1 MGSVGRG
8 GRPAASA
15 STKAASSTW
24 WTRDCAF
31 ATAVASD
38 ARLQAAPVERNIK
51 ADAGNMVVLARSAE
65 RPRRSVVSRIAD
77 RGQAD
82 LTQPALGICS
92 VHIDKTKAHKNRI
105 ENCWPQQQCVSAM
118 SLNFSVVDDRVNRE
132 SD

>member
-1 MGSVGRG
+1 MSNSKSQFR
-8 GRPAASA
+8 RSSRSA
-15 STKAASSTW
+15 IDKT
-24 WTRDCAF
+24 TRTSNF
-31 ATAVASD
+31 S
-38 ARLQAAPVERNIK
+38 
-51 ADAGNMVVLARSAE
+51 VVLARSAE